1 MGWSPESTWNWQC
14 SRAPMNSIWKWMVEN
29 FIHLNHVNDLFY
41 EIIESSCSWFLIQS
55 SQIALFQNIS
65 NGCNSKVWAWT
76 VGGAFT
82 KPRIGR
88 VLCRGISIQMALLQE
103 NGWEG
108 WWNIMKYYSLAK
120 YMIVDGLYQKH
131 HIPYGKFGK
140 HRSGRRA

>member
-1 MGWSPESTWNWQC
+1 MI
-14 SRAPMNSIWKWMVEN
+14 SRKYLELTMFQSSMDSIWKWMVEK
-29 FIHLNHVNDLFY
+29 IHPFESCEWPFLRNHRVIMFM
-41 EIIESSCSWFLIQS
+41 ILIQS

-76 VGGAFT
+76 IGGAFT

-88 VLCRGISIQMALLQE
+88 VLRRGISIQMAWNLQE

-108 WWNIMKYYSLAK
+108 WWNIMIYHSLA